1 MERRPSKASEAGG
14 ESRVDERTLWFT
26 VVVGPMA
33 FLTQEVVNFLLTPAV
48 CQGRNRLMLVAI
60 SAAALAVTL
69 AAGAFAV
76 RSGVA
81 PVGERGEPE
90 RERSRLRFAA
100 GVALLSSTFSAL
112 VILATVLPTLIHAPC
127 D

>member
-1 MERRPSKASEAGG
+1 MSREAASDSYG
-14 ESRVDERTLWFT
+14 ESRSGERALWIAAF
-26 VVVGPMA
+26 VAPMA

-48 CQGRNRLMLVAI
+48 CETRNRLILIAVTG
-60 SAAALAVTL
+60 AALLLT
-69 AAGAFAV
+69 AGAGLFAL

-81 PVGERGEPE
+81 PIEERGEPE

-100 GVALLSSTFSAL
+100 GIALLSSLFSAI
-112 VILATVLPTLIHAPC
+112 VILASAIPVLIHAPC

>member
-1 MERRPSKASEAGG
+1 MERRVATASEAGR
-14 ESRVDERTLWFT
+14 ESRVEERALW
-26 VVVGPMA
+26 VAGLVGPMA
-33 FLTQEVVNFLLTPAV
+33 FLTHEVVNFLLTPAV
-48 CQGRNRLMLVAI
+48 CQTRNRLILIGV
-60 SAAALAVTL
+60 SAAALVVTL
-69 AAGAFAV
+69 AAGAFAL

-81 PVGERGEPE
+81 PIEERGEPE

-112 VILATVLPTLIHAPC
+112 VILASVLPTLIHAPC